1 MATGHV
7 VEGLGL
13 LIYGTLVISL
23 VDNLV
28 RPYLVGKATRIPDF
42 VVLLSTIGGIA
53 SFGVQGFIIG
63 PVVAAMFIAVWRTF
77 LAQK

>member
-1 MATGHV
+1 MATGHF

-53 SFGVQGFIIG
+53 SFGVQGFITG